1 MTLWC
6 LWSLPFQGR
15 SLYEILAAEGKLD
28 GTLSGW
34 RFTKRRSVG
43 SMLDGAFRHRIV
55 EAEHVVPRNIE
66 DMFYACVEQTLE
78 ELLSDRIRFCRVHD
92 HFSNPLG

>member
-1 MTLWC
+1 
-6 LWSLPFQGR
+6 
-15 SLYEILAAEGKLD
+15 
-28 GTLSGW
+28 
-34 RFTKRRSVG
+34 
-43 SMLDGAFRHRIV
+43 MLDGAFRHRIV